1 LKGDKKTMSPILFY
15 ILASGGLGAAL
26 GYFNRRNSGVR
37 PLTAEWRRGALYS
50 AALAALFYSVSGC
63 GSNSA
68 AMNQSTT
75 NVKHITD
82 AEFDAEVTHAAQ
94 PVVVDCYATWCGPC
108 RELAPI
114 VDNLADEYAG
124 KIKFV
129 KINVDESPRT
139 AQKFQIEAIPTLL
152 FFKDGK
158 LTGTS
163 VGLRTKADLAS
174 RLEALMA
181 TNTQPAALGR

>member
-1 LKGDKKTMSPILFY
+1 M
-15 ILASGGLGAAL
+15 
-26 GYFNRRNSGVR
+26 
-37 PLTAEWRRGALYS
+37 TANWQRGAIYGAVLS
-50 AALAALFYSVSGC
+50 ALFYLVSGR
-63 GSNSA
+63 GVNSA
-68 AMNQSTT
+68 AMNQSTA

-82 AEFDAEVTHAAQ
+82 ADFDAEVLQASQ

-124 KIKFV
+124 KIKLV
-129 KINVDESPRT
+129 KVNVDESPKT
-139 AQKFQIEAIPTLL
+139 AHKFQIEAIPTLL

-163 VGLRTKADLAS
+163 VGLLTKAGLAS
-174 RLEALMA
+174 RLEALLA
-181 TNTQPAALGR
+181 TKTQSVAPGQ